1 MVRHVDKIKIYV
13 NSVEPTALDFA
24 DVLSLGHACDHP
36 GERISSGMQH
46 APKGLHNGYIS
57 DRERD
62 AIDAVDRFSK
72 ESGLEYE
79 IIDLAKAGHMTRLMF
94 VMKGWKVPV
103 IRIGRKTI
111 SDLPTKEQLEA
122 LLRNEACQLVQ

>member
-24 DVLSLGHACDHP
+24 DVLSLGHSCDHP

-46 APKGLHNGYIS
+46 LPKGLHNGFIS
-57 DRERD
+57 DKEREV
-62 AIDAVDRFSK
+62 IDLVDRFSM

-79 IIDLAKAGHMTRLMF
+79 IIDLAKAGQMTRLMF
-94 VMKGWKVPV
+94 VIKGWKTPV

-111 SDLPTKEQLEA
+111 RDLPTKEQLEA